1 MKVAEGLTQPAHDA
15 IMSKVK
21 ILMGT
26 DPTELLPQYRHLLD
40 FDFEQLGADTTVNR
54 QYWIANVETAIKASG
69 RKQGRQDGSERVGDL
84 AQDDRGCS
92 KRRRLC

>member
-1 MKVAEGLTQPAHDA
+1 MKVPEGLTQRAHDA

-21 ILMGT
+21 TLMGT

-40 FDFEQLGADTTVNR
+40 CDFERLGEDTTVNR

-69 RKQGRQDGSERVGDL
+69 RKQGRH
-84 AQDDRGCS
+84 
-92 KRRRLC
+92 